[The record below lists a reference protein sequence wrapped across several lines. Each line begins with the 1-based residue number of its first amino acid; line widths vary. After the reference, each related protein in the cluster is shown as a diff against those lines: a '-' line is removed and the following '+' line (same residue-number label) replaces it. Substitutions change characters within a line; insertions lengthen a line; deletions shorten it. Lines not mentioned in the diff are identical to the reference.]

1 MVEKEE
7 IEGKRQ
13 GRRDGKEG
21 ERVKGQERSGRGEWA
36 GKKGKG
42 RRYRK

>member
-1 MVEKEE
+1 MEKEE